1 MNFPSLRDMKV
12 TPPCRPEPRH
22 HYRIIRSRGRPG
34 TRAGRQVAIDAA
46 MDMALPDSCPA

>member
-1 MNFPSLRDMKV
+1 MNFPSLRDMKAAL
-12 TPPCRPEPRH
+12 PCRPEPRH

-34 TRAGRQVAIDAA
+34 NAGRQQVAIDAA